1 MIRILVNGSNGKMG
15 QEVIKA
21 ISKSNE
27 FYLFGGI
34 DKIQRD
40 NSNYRTYSSVSEL
53 CSLDSISKASSKS
66 NTFGKPDVIIDF
78 SVPEASLAVANY
90 AINSN
95 IPIVIATTGFS
106 KDELNQIKDFS
117 KSIPVFQSANMSFD
131 INIMKN
137 TVANL
142 ATLLTDDDIEIVET
156 HHNSKLDSPSGTA
169 IMLADSINR
178 KSDNK
183 YTYIFNRHDSRQKR
197 EKNEIGFSSIR
208 GGNIVGEHSVLFFS
222 DDESLEIKHIAYSR
236 AVYAKGALKAAK
248 FIINKPA
255 GYYTMNDLIG

>member
-1 MIRILVNGSNGKMG
+1 MIRVLVNGSNGKMG

-27 FYLFGGI
+27 FYLFGGV
-34 DKIQRD
+34 DKTKRD
-40 NSNYRTYSSVSEL
+40 NSNYRTYSSILEL
-53 CSLDSISKASSKS
+53 SSLIENTNSSVKS
-66 NTFGKPDVIIDF
+66 NVSNKPDVIVDF
-78 SVPEASLAVANY
+78 SVPEASLAVINY
-90 AINSN
+90 AACFN

-106 KDELNQIKDFS
+106 KDDLNQIKSFS
-117 KSIPVFQSANMSFD
+117 NSIPVFQSANMSFD

-248 FIINKPA
+248 FIIDKPA
-255 GYYTMNDLIG
+255 GYYTMNDLI

>member
-1 MIRILVNGSNGKMG
+1 MIHILVNGSNGKMG
-15 QEVIKA
+15 QEVIKL
-21 ISKSNE
+21 ISKSND
-27 FYLFGGI
+27 FYLFGGL
-34 DKIQRD
+34 DKSKKD
-40 NSNYRTYSSVSEL
+40 NLNYRTYSSISEL
-53 CSLDSISKASSKS
+53 SSS
-66 NTFGKPDVIIDF
+66 VDKPDVIVDF
-78 SVPEASLAVANY
+78 SIPEASLTVLNY
-90 AINSN
+90 AKKFN
-95 IPIVIATTGFS
+95 IPTVIATTGFS
-106 KDELNQIKDFS
+106 KNEQDEIIKYS
-117 KSIPVFQSANMSFD
+117 KTFPIFQSANMSFD

-183 YTYIFNRHDSRQKR
+183 YTYIFNRHDHRKKR

-236 AVYAKGALKAAK
+236 AVYAKGSLKAAK
-248 FIINKPA
+248 FIINKNS
-255 GYYTMNDLIG
+255 GFYNMNDLI

>member
-1 MIRILVNGSNGKMG
+1 MIRVLVNGSNGKMG

-27 FYLFGGI
+27 FYLFGGV
-34 DKIQRD
+34 DRTKRD
-40 NSNYRTYSSVSEL
+40 NSNYRTYLSVSEL
-53 CSLDSISKASSKS
+53 SSS
-66 NTFGKPDVIIDF
+66 TDKPDVIVDF
-78 SVPEASLAVANY
+78 SVSEASLSIINY
-90 AINSN
+90 AASFN

-106 KDELNQIKDFS
+106 KELQNQIKDFS
-117 KSIPVFQSANMSFD
+117 SSIPVFQSANMSFD

-222 DDESLEIKHIAYSR
+222 DDESLEVKHIAYSR
-236 AVYAKGALKAAK
+236 SVYAKGALKAAK
-248 FIINKPA
+248 FIVNKDS
-255 GYYTMNDLIG
+255 GYYTMNDLIVSENVS

>member
-1 MIRILVNGSNGKMG
+1 MIRVLVNGSNGKMG
-15 QEVIKA
+15 QEVIKL
-21 ISKSNE
+21 ISKSSE
-27 FYLFGGI
+27 FYLFGGL
-34 DKIQRD
+34 DKCKKD
-40 NSNYRTYSSVSEL
+40 NLN
-53 CSLDSISKASSKS
+53 D
-66 NTFGKPDVIIDF
+66 KPDVIVDF
-78 SVPEASLAVANY
+78 SVPDASLAVLSY
-90 AINSN
+90 AKSIK

-106 KDELNQIKDFS
+106 NDNQKLINECS
-117 KSIPVFQSANMSFD
+117 KNIPIFQSANMSFD

-169 IMLADSINR
+169 MMLADSINR
-178 KSDNK
+178 KSGNK
-183 YTYIFNRHDSRQKR
+183 YTYIFNRHENRQKR
-197 EKNEIGFSSIR
+197 SKNEIGFSSIR

-222 DDESLEIKHIAYSR
+222 DDESLEVKHIAYSR

-255 GYYTMNDLIG
+255 GFYTMNDLI

>member
-1 MIRILVNGSNGKMG
+1 MLRIFVNGSNGKMG
-15 QEVIKA
+15 QEVIKLV
-21 ISKSNE
+21 SKSSD
-27 FYLFGGI
+27 FYLFGGL
-34 DKIQRD
+34 DRNKKE
-40 NSNYRTYSSVSEL
+40 NCNYRIFSSILEL
-53 CSLDSISKASSKS
+53 SNFISLD
-66 NTFGKPDVIIDF
+66 NKPDVIIDF
-78 SVPEASLAVANY
+78 SVPEASFKILDFANQFK
-90 AINSN
+90 

-106 KDELNQIKDFS
+106 KEEQSRIITYS
-117 KSIPVFQSANMSFD
+117 KTIPIFQSANMSFD

-142 ATLLTDDDIEIVET
+142 ATLLANDDIEIVET

-178 KSDNK
+178 KSGNK
-183 YTYIFNRHDSRQKR
+183 YTYIFNRHDHRQKR
-197 EKNEIGFSSIR
+197 EKNEIGFSSVR

-248 FIINKPA
+248 FISGKSS
-255 GYYTMNDLIG
+255 GYYTMNNLIEIH

>member
-15 QEVIKA
+15 QGVIKS

-27 FYLFGGI
+27 FYLFGGL
-34 DKIQRD
+34 DKVKKE
-40 NSNYRTYSSVSEL
+40 NTHYRTYSSISEL
-53 CSLDSISKASSKS
+53 SNISD
-66 NTFGKPDVIIDF
+66 KPDVIVDF
-78 SVPEASLAVANY
+78 SVPEASLAIISY
-90 AINSN
+90 ASTFN
-95 IPIVIATTGFS
+95 IPVVIATTGFS
-106 KDELNQIKDFS
+106 KDEQEKIKNFS
-117 KSIPVFQSANMSFD
+117 KNIPIFQSANMSFD

-178 KSDNK
+178 KSGNK
-183 YTYIFNRHDSRQKR
+183 YTYIFNRHDHRQKR

-222 DDESLEIKHIAYSR
+222 DDESLEVKHIAYSR
-236 AVYAKGALKAAK
+236 AVYAKGALKATR
-248 FIINKPA
+248 FIIDKPA
-255 GYYTMNDLIG
+255 GYYTMNDLI

>member
-1 MIRILVNGSNGKMG
+1 MLRIFVNGSNGKMG
-15 QEVIKA
+15 QEVIKLV
-21 ISKSNE
+21 SKSSD
-27 FYLFGGI
+27 FYLFGGL
-34 DKIQRD
+34 DRNQKE
-40 NSNYRTYSSVSEL
+40 NCNYRIFSSILEISNFI
-53 CSLDSISKASSKS
+53 SLD
-66 NTFGKPDVIIDF
+66 NKPDVIIDF
-78 SVPEASLAVANY
+78 SVPEASFKILDFANQFK
-90 AINSN
+90 

-106 KDELNQIKDFS
+106 KEEQSRIIAYS
-117 KSIPVFQSANMSFD
+117 KTIPIFQSANMSFD

-142 ATLLTDDDIEIVET
+142 ATLLANDDIEIVET

-178 KSDNK
+178 KSGNK
-183 YTYIFNRHDSRQKR
+183 YTYIFNRHDHRQKR
-197 EKNEIGFSSIR
+197 EKNEIGFSSVR

-248 FIINKPA
+248 FISGKSS
-255 GYYTMNDLIG
+255 GYYTMNNLIEIH